1 MNQHLSNLPN
11 RIKFHLFLLPTVQKI
26 LFYKPYRQS
35 RKKRYTTV
43 FFPIFLI
50 VFFIGLFLAS
60 CAPVQT
66 GKKKTTQNKKKN
78 KAISTQAV
86 GHNLEAS
93 LRGDAAEGPLF
104 LLIKKEMDRYDRE
117 QVNHVFER
125 GLSGR
130 TSSWTNPDKGNQYRI
145 TPLPALQTIGKSVCR
160 KAKMEAML
168 SSNDQLEPINTKACR
183 ANNGRWRISEEK

>member
-1 MNQHLSNLPN
+1 MKTK
-11 RIKFHLFLLPTVQKI
+11 RIFALLIVLFLI
-26 LFYKPYRQS
+26 
-35 RKKRYTTV
+35 
-43 FFPIFLI
+43 
-50 VFFIGLFLAS
+50 S
-60 CAPVQT
+60 CAPVRT
-66 GKKKTTQNKKKN
+66 EKKKIRQGNVKQP
-78 KAISTQAV
+78 AIKTQAV

-93 LRGDAAEGPLF
+93 LRGDAAKSPLS
-104 LLIKKEMDRYDRE
+104 LLVNKEMDQYDRE

-168 SSNDQLEPINTKACR
+168 NGNDQLETINTKACR

>member
-1 MNQHLSNLPN
+1 
-11 RIKFHLFLLPTVQKI
+11 VQKNI
-26 LFYKPYRQS
+26 SYQQDHRNR
-35 RKKRYTTV
+35 RKRR
-43 FFPIFLI
+43 PIVVLA
-50 VFFIGLFLAS
+50 VLLVLLFLAS

-66 GKKKTTQNKKKN
+66 AKKSQARAKKKN
-78 KAISTQAV
+78 KAISTQVLSARAL
-86 GHNLEAS
+86 GHDLEVS
-93 LRGDAAEGPLF
+93 LRGDAAESPLF
-104 LLIKKEMDRYDRE
+104 LLVKKEMDRYDRE
-117 QVNHVFER
+117 QANHVFER

-168 SSNDQLEPINTKACR
+168 NGNDPLEIINTKACR